1 MMMGY
6 TAADIARMSGAQP
19 MGNLQIQVRVEHL
32 LTDSRK
38 LSFPDSTLFF
48 AIQTKQGN
56 GHDYIPDLYRQGV
69 RHFMVSELPDSEKFP
84 GSVFYLIGDVVNA
97 LQQLVIH
104 HRKQFSIPVIGI
116 TGSNGKTIVKE
127 WLNALLQHKF
137 KIVRS
142 PRSYNSQLGVPLSA
156 WGMQEHHELA
166 IFEAGISRPG
176 EMALLEKVVR
186 PTIGLITNLGDAH
199 SEGFS
204 GQATK
209 LQEKL
214 LLFQQVKCLVY
225 CKDHVLI
232 HNQLR
237 ASQQAFP
244 ERRLISWGRSEGA
257 NIWLKQENAI
267 ANGSRLVV
275 VADTSSYQF
284 DIPYKDA
291 AAIENAMHCFALAYA
306 LGMQDDVFAYMPL
319 LPPLAMRL
327 EIKEGQQGCTL
338 INDSYNAD
346 LSGMFTAIDFLHL
359 QDAARARTVI
369 LSDISGLSDNEG
381 AAYGQLAAYLERHQV
396 KKIFGAGPAISRHA
410 TCFSS
415 KMEAV
420 FFQDTAALQ
429 EHLSHVVFSQEVI
442 LIKGARHFHFE
453 KISSMLESKKH
464 QTRLEVNLAGI
475 AHNFQ
480 LYRQALPPETSM
492 MVMVKAFSYGAGSI
506 EIARLLQFYH
516 AEYIAVAYV
525 DEGAELRNA
534 GIHLPIMVMN
544 TEQQAFASLV
554 EHQLEPELY
563 SLEIIQS
570 FNVFLKK
577 EGIRFYPVHIKLDT
591 GMHRLG
597 LDHQDILRF
606 INDFGNSSHLMVK
619 SVFTHLGA
627 SEDAQQD
634 EYTHHQLDDFEQ
646 LCGLLQ
652 QGLGYLFKRHAANTA
667 AIRRH
672 PRATYEM
679 VRLGIGLYGI
689 DTGNSGLPLQESV
702 SLKTT
707 IAQIR
712 QVKAGESVGYGR
724 KAILS
729 RDSRIATI
737 RLGYADGFP
746 RALGN
751 GKATVQIRGREY
763 PTVGN
768 VCMDMTMIDI
778 TGASEIGLDDEV
790 LVFGNGHTIRELAS
804 AAATIP
810 YEIMT
815 GISQRV
821 PRIYLSE

>member
-6 TAADIARMSGAQP
+6 SVADIARMSGARLE
-19 MGNLQIQVRVEHL
+19 GNIYFQGRVEHL

-38 LSFPDSTLFF
+38 LTFPDSTLFF

-56 GHDYIPDLYRQGV
+56 GHAYIPELYRQGV
-69 RHFMVSELPDSEKFP
+69 RHFMVTTLPDLEQFP
-84 GSVFYLIGDVVNA
+84 EAIFYVVDNVMNA
-97 LQQLVIH
+97 LHQLVMH
-104 HRKQFSIPVIGI
+104 HRQQFSIPVIGI

-127 WLNALLQHKF
+127 WLNALLQNRL

-142 PRSYNSQLGVPLSA
+142 PRSYNSQLGVPLSV
-156 WGMQEHHELA
+156 WGMQVSHELA
-166 IFEAGISRPG
+166 IFEAGISKPG
-176 EMALLEKVVR
+176 EMALLENVIK
-186 PTIGLITNLGDAH
+186 PTIGLITNLGAAH

-204 GQATK
+204 GQSNK

-214 LLFQQVKCLVY
+214 LLFQAVSYLVY
-225 CKDHVLI
+225 CSDHLLI
-232 HNQLR
+232 HEALL
-237 ASQQAFP
+237 AAKKTFP
-244 ERRLISWGRSEGA
+244 DRKLVSWGRTAGSTLWLRSETA
-257 NIWLKQENAI
+257 TLS
-267 ANGSRLVV
+267 GSRLTVV
-275 VADTSSYQF
+275 VAENTYHL
-284 DIPYKDA
+284 DIPYKDT
-291 AAIENAMHCFALAYA
+291 AAIENAMHSFALAYV
-306 LGMQDDVFAYMPL
+306 LGFEHEIMNYMPQ

-327 EIKEGQQGCTL
+327 EIKEGQQGCTI

-359 QDAARARTVI
+359 QDGSRARTVI

-381 AAYGQLAAYLERHQV
+381 EAYEQLAAYLERHQV
-396 KKIFGAGPAISRHA
+396 QKVFGAGQTISKYA
-410 TCFSS
+410 AFFSS
-415 KMEAV
+415 RMEAV
-420 FFQDTAALQ
+420 FFQDTTAL
-429 EHLSHVVFSQEVI
+429 LDNLLHVVFSQEVI

-453 KISSMLESKKH
+453 KISNILESKKH
-464 QTRLEVNLAGI
+464 QTRMEVNLAGI
-475 AHNFQ
+475 AQNFK

-516 AEYIAVAYV
+516 ADYIAVAYV

-544 TEQQAFASLV
+544 TEPQAFASLV
-554 EHQLEPELY
+554 EHHLEPELY
-563 SLEIIQS
+563 SLEIIDS
-570 FNVFLKK
+570 FNDFLKK

-597 LDHQDILRF
+597 LNREDLMRF
-606 INDFGNSSHLMVK
+606 LQDFGDSSHLMIK
-619 SVFTHLGA
+619 SVFTHLVA
-627 SEDAQQD
+627 SEDPAQDDFTQ
-634 EYTHHQLDDFEQ
+634 HQLDEFEQ
-646 LCGLLQ
+646 FCGLLQ
-652 QGLGYLFKRHAANTA
+652 EGLGYHFKRHAANTA

-672 PRATYEM
+672 HRANYEM

-724 KAILS
+724 KSILN
-729 RDSRIATI
+729 RDSLIATV

-751 GKATVQIRGREY
+751 GMATVQIRGKCY

-778 TGASEIGLDDEV
+778 TGADEIGLDDEV
-790 LVFGNGHTIRELAS
+790 LVFGNGHSVCELAS
-804 AAATIP
+804 AAGTIP

-815 GISQRV
+815 GIAQRV

>member
-1 MMMGY
+1 MMGY
-6 TAADIARMSGAQP
+6 SAADIARMSGAQP
-19 MGNLQIQVRVEHL
+19 MGNLQFQGRVEHL

-48 AIQTKQGN
+48 AIQTQQGN

-69 RHFMVSELPDSEKFP
+69 RHFMVSELPDPESFP
-84 GSVFYLIGDVVNA
+84 GAVFYVVGDVVKA
-97 LQQLVIH
+97 LQQLAAH

-127 WLNALLQHKF
+127 WLNALLQYKL

-142 PRSYNSQLGVPLSA
+142 PRSFNSQIGVPLSV

-186 PTIGLITNLGDAH
+186 PTIGLITNLGAAH

-209 LQEKL
+209 LREKL
-214 LLFQQVKCLVY
+214 LLFQQVNCLVY
-225 CKDHVLI
+225 CKDHLLI
-232 HNQLR
+232 HDQLR

-244 ERRLISWGRSEGA
+244 ERRLISWGRTEGA
-257 NIWLKQENAI
+257 DIWLKQENTI

-275 VADTSSYQF
+275 AVAARNYQF
-284 DIPYKDA
+284 DIPFKDA
-291 AAIENAMHCFALAYA
+291 AAIENAMHCFALAYV
-306 LGMQDDVFAYMPL
+306 LGMQDDVVAYMPQ

-359 QDAARARTVI
+359 QDAARSRTVI

-381 AAYGQLAAYLERHQV
+381 AAYEQLAAYLERHQV

-410 TCFSS
+410 ISFSS
-415 KMEAV
+415 RMEAV
-420 FFQDTAALQ
+420 FFQDTAALL
-429 EHLSHVVFSQEVI
+429 EYLSHVVFSREVI

-480 LYRQALPPETSM
+480 LYRQDLPPETSM

-516 AEYIAVAYV
+516 AEYIAVAFV

-534 GIHLPIMVMN
+534 DIHLPVLVMN
-544 TEQQAFASLV
+544 AEPQAFATLV
-554 EHQLEPELY
+554 ENNLEPELY
-563 SLEIIQS
+563 SIEIIRL
-570 FNVFLKK
+570 FNDFLKK

-597 LDHQDILRF
+597 LDQEDVLRF
-606 INDFGNSSHLMVK
+606 ISDFAESSHLMVK
-619 SVFTHLGA
+619 SVFTHLVA
-627 SEDAQQD
+627 SEDPAQD
-634 EYTHHQLDDFEQ
+634 DFTRKQLDVFEQ

-652 QGLGYLFKRHAANTA
+652 QGLGYFFMRHAANTA

-672 PRATYEM
+672 RNATFEM

-689 DTGNSGLPLQESV
+689 DTGNSGMPLVEAV

-778 TGASEIGLDDEV
+778 TGSAEIGLDDEV
-790 LVFGNGHTIRELAS
+790 LVFGSGHSIRKL
-804 AAATIP
+804 AAAAGTIP